1 MVIMLN
7 FYNFFYTE
15 LDLKKNP
22 FDFNFCILSETSTR
36 RFVMWSNFFS
46 RRAINVWTM
55 FVKKENKGRP
65 CASLYYKLNFIADT
79 SAYDF
84 NLPY

>member
-1 MVIMLN
+1 
-7 FYNFFYTE
+7 
-15 LDLKKNP
+15 
-22 FDFNFCILSETSTR
+22 
-36 RFVMWSNFFS
+36 
-46 RRAINVWTM
+46 M

-84 NLPY
+84 ILPY